1 MAKKG
6 VRRIKKKRVRLS
18 FNEGIAYI
26 HSSFN
31 NTIVT
36 LADRAG
42 NTLTWSSGG
51 KIGYKGSKKSTPFAA
66 QLAAE
71 EVAKAAL
78 DMGINKV
85 NVVVKGPGGGRE
97 GEGIRRPPDAD
108 RAEPVPGHVRAEQ
121 PRPDYLQL
129 GDVHYKARQPGKA
142 GRGDLQFPARGE
154 RIENPARRVPW

>member
-6 VRRIKKKRVRLS
+6 VRRVKKKRVRLS
-18 FNEGIAYI
+18 FNEGVAYI

-31 NTIVT
+31 NTIIT
-36 LADRAG
+36 LADKAG

-85 NVVVKGPGGGRE
+85 NVIVKGPGGGRE
-97 GEGIRRPPDAD
+97 SAIRSLDNNGLQVTMITDATPIPHNGCRP
-108 RAEPVPGHVRAEQ
+108 RKTR
-121 PRPDYLQL
+121 
-129 GDVHYKARQPGKA
+129 
-142 GRGDLQFPARGE
+142 
-154 RIENPARRVPW
+154 RI

>member
-1 MAKKG
+1 MAKKSA
-6 VRRIKKKRVRLS
+6 RRVKKKRVRLS
-18 FNEGIAYI
+18 FNEGVAYI

-36 LADRAG
+36 LADKAG

-85 NVVVKGPGGGRE
+85 NVIVKGPGGGRE
-97 GEGIRRPPDAD
+97 SAIRSLDNNGLQVTMISDATPIPHNGCRP
-108 RAEPVPGHVRAEQ
+108 RKTR
-121 PRPDYLQL
+121 
-129 GDVHYKARQPGKA
+129 
-142 GRGDLQFPARGE
+142 
-154 RIENPARRVPW
+154 RI